1 MAFIQHDKLF
11 SSKWFYNYSLLVVG
25 AFAFALGYIF
35 FITPHFIIPGGA
47 YGIGIIIN
55 KLSIGMFPQGP
66 FGTLDAA
73 DYTGFFSNLAYYC
86 MDYLNDLFRQY
97 KGGIPVGLTG
107 LIVNSILVLL
117 GYKILGPRF
126 GIKTLIGFI
135 LCSIFIDVLTCWWG
149 IVPLVDDI
157 LLSCVFGGILIGFG
171 FGLILQAKAN
181 TAGSDIIGMILSKYT
196 KMPLG
201 QMIIYVDL
209 LIILCSLYVDIDWQI
224 PLYSLIVL
232 YISGRVI
239 DITIQGSTY
248 EKALFIISDKSEEI
262 RDKVVLD
269 MKRSGTFIKGQ
280 GMYNGQEK
288 TMIFI
293 VVNRRELSI
302 LKDFIEQIDPNAF
315 LTVMETNEILGKGFK
330 SLTDKMGN

>member
-11 SSKWFYNYSLLVVG
+11 SGKWFYNYSLLVAG
-25 AFAFALGYIF
+25 AFIFALGYIF
-35 FITPHFIIPGGA
+35 FITPHFIVPGGA
-47 YGIGIIIN
+47 YGIGVIIN
-55 KLSIGMFPQGP
+55 KLSVGMFPQGP
-66 FGTLDAA
+66 FGYLDSA
-73 DYTGFFSNLAYYC
+73 DYPGFFSNIAYYC
-86 MDYLNDLFRQY
+86 MDYLNDLFRKY
-97 KGGIPVGLTG
+97 EGGIPVGLTG
-107 LIVNSILVLL
+107 LIINAILVSV

-126 GIKTLIGFI
+126 GIKTIVGFI
-135 LCSIFIDVLTCWWG
+135 LSSIFIDVLTCWWG
-149 IVPLVDDI
+149 MVPLVDDV

-171 FGLILQAKAN
+171 FGLILQAKAT

-196 KMPLG
+196 KFPLG

-209 LIILCSLYVDIDWQI
+209 LIILSSLYVDIDWQI

-262 RDKVVLD
+262 RDKVVTD
-269 MKRSGTFIKGQ
+269 MKRSGTFIKGK

-293 VVNRRELSI
+293 VVNRRELAL
-302 LKDFIEQIDPNAF
+302 LKDFIQHIDPNAF

-330 SLTDKMGN
+330 SLSDE